1 LCRNRPV
8 NQVARARVIQ
18 AMSEFATLAS
28 PYSMPAALHGDVDL
42 TDLEAQT
49 RSRALN
55 QFLAGVELKAFK
67 IAQAALRHEDDALD
81 AVQDAMLQL
90 ARAYADRPAEE
101 WKPLFYRILEN
112 RIRDMQRR
120 RTVRGR
126 VIAWLP
132 FRGDEDDDEPDPIA
146 PAPSLEPQPPRRLEL
161 EQAVEA
167 LEKALGELPGR
178 QRQAFLL
185 RALEGLDVAQT
196 AAAMGCS
203 QGSVKTHYFRAL
215 RALRA
220 QLGEFYV

>member
-1 LCRNRPV
+1 MT
-8 NQVARARVIQ
+8 RARVIQ

-42 TDLEAQT
+42 TDPEDQT

-55 QFLAGVELKAFK
+55 QFLAGVELKAFR

-90 ARAYADRPAEE
+90 ARAYARRPPQE

-126 VIAWLP
+126 VIAWVP
-132 FRGDEDDDEPDPIA
+132 FRGEDDENEADPIA
-146 PAPSLEPQPPRRLEL
+146 QAVSPEPQPVRRLEL
-161 EQAVEA
+161 DEAVGA
-167 LEKALGELPGR
+167 LEKALGELPRR
-178 QRQAFLL
+178 QQQAFLL
-185 RALEGLDVAQT
+185 RTLEGLDVAET
-196 AAAMGCS
+196 ALAMGCS
-203 QGSVKTHYFRAL
+203 EGSVKTHYFRAVQ
-215 RALRA
+215 ALRA
-220 QLGEFYV
+220 QLGELYV

>member
-1 LCRNRPV
+1 
-8 NQVARARVIQ
+8 
-18 AMSEFATLAS
+18 MSEFATLAS
-28 PYSMPAALHGDVDL
+28 PYSMLAALHGDVDL
-42 TDLEAQT
+42 TDEAKT

-67 IAQAALRHEDDALD
+67 IAQTALRHEDDALD

-90 ARAYADRPAEE
+90 SRAYADRPAQE

-132 FRGDEDDDEPDPIA
+132 FRGEDDEDEVDPIA
-146 PAPSLEPQPPRRLEL
+146 QAPSPEPQPVRRLEL
-161 EQAVEA
+161 DEAVGA
-167 LEKALGELPGR
+167 LEKALGGLPRR
-178 QRQAFLL
+178 QQQAFLL
-185 RALEGLDVAQT
+185 RTLEGLDVAAT

-203 QGSVKTHYFRAL
+203 EGSVKTHYFRAVQ
-215 RALRA
+215 ALRA
-220 QLGEFYV
+220 QLGDFYV

>member
-1 LCRNRPV
+1 
-8 NQVARARVIQ
+8 
-18 AMSEFATLAS
+18 MSEFATLAS
-28 PYSMPAALHGDVDL
+28 PYSMPAARHGDVDL

-67 IAQAALRHEDDALD
+67 MAQAALRHEDDALD

-90 ARAYADRPAEE
+90 VRAYAARPAEE

-112 RIRDMQRR
+112 RIRDLQRR

-132 FRGDEDDDEPDPIA
+132 FRGDEGDDEPDPIA
-146 PAPSLEPQPPRRLEL
+146 QAPSPEPQPPRRLEL
-161 EQAVEA
+161 DQAVA
-167 LEKALGELPGR
+167 GLEKALGELPGR

-185 RALEGLDVAQT
+185 RALEGLDVAET

-215 RALRA
+215 QALRA
-220 QLGEFYV
+220 QLGELYL

>member
-1 LCRNRPV
+1 
-8 NQVARARVIQ
+8 
-18 AMSEFATLAS
+18 MSEFATLAS

-42 TDLEAQT
+42 TDPEAQT

-67 IAQAALRHEDDALD
+67 IARAALRHEDDALD

-90 ARAYADRPAEE
+90 ARAYAERPAQE

-132 FRGDEDDDEPDPIA
+132 FRGNEDEEEPDPIA
-146 PAPSLEPQPPRRLEL
+146 QAPSPDPQPPRRLEL
-161 EQAVEA
+161 DQAVAA
-167 LEKALGELPGR
+167 LEKALGELPRR
-178 QRQAFLL
+178 QQQAFLL
-185 RALEGLDVAQT
+185 RTLEGLDVAQT

-215 RALRA
+215 QALRA
-220 QLGEFYV
+220 QLGELYL

>member
-1 LCRNRPV
+1 
-8 NQVARARVIQ
+8 
-18 AMSEFATLAS
+18 MSEFATLAS
-28 PYSMPAALHGDVDL
+28 PYSMPAARHGDVDL

-67 IAQAALRHEDDALD
+67 MAQAALRHEDDALD

-90 ARAYADRPAEE
+90 VRAYADRPAEQ

-146 PAPSLEPQPPRRLEL
+146 QAPSPEPQPPRRLEL
-161 EQAVEA
+161 DQAVAA

-185 RALEGLDVAQT
+185 RALEGLDVAET

-215 RALRA
+215 QALRA
-220 QLGEFYV
+220 QLGELYV